1 MNNNYFRVTA
11 YYPTG
16 NVGFI
21 VDSNGKFTTLGD
33 FSLHLLSKG
42 CKIMQIGRA
51 ENFQDGNITKIEPCE
66 ELVLRACMIGKPER
80 ANGVITVNGKFYRQ

>member
-11 YYPTG
+11 YYPAG

-21 VDSNGKFTTLGD
+21 VDSNGKFASLGD
-33 FSLHLLSKG
+33 FSLFLIEKG
-42 CKIMQIGRA
+42 CKITQIERA

-80 ANGVITVNGKFYRQ
+80 NDGVITVNGKFYKQ

>member
-11 YYPTG
+11 YYPAG

-33 FSLHLLSKG
+33 FSLYLLNKG

-51 ENFQDGNITKIEPCE
+51 ENFQDGNITKIESTE
-66 ELVLRACMIGKPER
+66 ELVLRACAFGKPER
-80 ANGVITVNGKFYRQ
+80 AKGVITVNGKYYKQ